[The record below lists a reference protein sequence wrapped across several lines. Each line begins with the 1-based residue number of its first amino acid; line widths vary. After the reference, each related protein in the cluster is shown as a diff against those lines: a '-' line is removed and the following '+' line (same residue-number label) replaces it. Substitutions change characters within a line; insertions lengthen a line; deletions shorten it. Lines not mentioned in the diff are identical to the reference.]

1 MFNLAGILLKQ
12 KNVMKHNLELNDA
25 VLVTE
30 ESIALINKAEKEREL
45 PVHSS
50 TFDGYGKNSPLKYFC
65 YYQGFD
71 EDSPS
76 IGRIGDGFETP
87 FNVLSIEEFEK
98 KLFSEKVTIYVPE
111 GRTPVFTYK
120 AKDGVVVDFVKKID
134 LDKITTGSIV
144 KLKHTDNICWS
155 HVDFDK
161 SVTVVYWK
169 TPHFINDRGNVLK
182 KGYHKSYATFI
193 QDGKFILFST
203 DDCID
208 FIKEVIT
215 Y

>member
-1 MFNLAGILLKQ
+1 
-12 KNVMKHNLELNDA
+12 MKHNLELNDA

-30 ESIALINKAEKEREL
+30 ESIALIKKAEKEREL

-50 TFDGYGKNSPLKYFC
+50 IFNGYGKNSPLKYFC

-76 IGRIGDGFETP
+76 IGRIGDGFEKP

-98 KLFSEKVTIYVPE
+98 KLFGEKVTIYVPE

-120 AKDGVVVDFVKKID
+120 AEDGVVVDFVKKID

-144 KLKHTDNICWS
+144 KLERTGQWCWGDWNENEP
-155 HVDFDK
+155 VY
-161 SVTVVYWK
+161 VVYWK
-169 TPHFINDRGNVLK
+169 TPHLIDNKFRVIK
-182 KGYHKSYATFI
+182 KSYHESYATFI

-203 DDCID
+203 DRDIN